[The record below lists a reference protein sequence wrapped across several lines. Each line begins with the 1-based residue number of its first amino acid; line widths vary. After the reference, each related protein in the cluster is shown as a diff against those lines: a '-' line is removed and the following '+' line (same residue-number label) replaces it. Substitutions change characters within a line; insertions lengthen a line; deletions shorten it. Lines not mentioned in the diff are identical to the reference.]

1 MFTGHYNKFGIS
13 LLVGTSLVVG
23 ACGPAQKDKFAPI
36 VDKNVEVSREEPKTT
51 YTGRTALVRPGDNL
65 YSISFVAG
73 YDYRDVAAWNDM
85 ADPEATIHP
94 GQVIKLYPPEGEEY
108 TGYQQAVEA
117 PPPQQ
122 PVTPTENTSSK
133 EVSSPTSTPTSTV
146 PAATAAPSEWIWPA
160 QGEIISRFSKS
171 KRRNGI
177 QIAGNSGAP
186 VKASANG
193 SVVYSGT
200 GLIGYGRI
208 IIVKHTPQF
217 LSVYAHNSRVIVKE
231 GESVSQGQKIA
242 EMGSTDA
249 DRVKLHFEIRKNGTP
264 VDPMQYL
271 PKG

>member
-1 MFTGHYNKFGIS
+1 MFTGHYNKLGICLLVGIS
-13 LLVGTSLVVG
+13 LAVS
-23 ACGPAQKDKFAPI
+23 ACGLGQKDKFAPI
-36 VDKNVEVSREEPKTT
+36 IVKNVEVTSVEPKTT
-51 YTGRTALVRPGDNL
+51 YTGRTTLVRSGDNL

-73 YDYRDVAAWNDM
+73 YDYRDVAAWNGM

-108 TGYQQAVEA
+108 SGYQQAVEA
-117 PPPQQ
+117 PPPQL
-122 PVTPTENTSSK
+122 PETPTENTSSK
-133 EVSSPTSTPTSTV
+133 QVPTPTPTSTV
-146 PAATAAPSEWIWPA
+146 PAATAAPSQWIWPA

-171 KRRNGI
+171 KQRNGI

-186 VKASANG
+186 VKASADG

-231 GESVSQGQKIA
+231 GESVAQGQKIA